1 MIGNLQR
8 FKKFTLSHT
17 WDTTWYI
24 ETMALSPDGTILAYS
39 EFDDWTFDDSGVSV
53 YDLKTGRSICYFD
66 TGDGLSYVCPIAISP
81 NKRNIFWN
89 TGYEIVVGDIITKK
103 EIHVFQ
109 DSAGSITV
117 SPDGQ
122 TLVCFSPEIAK
133 MFDVETGQTI
143 SIITSPSEAEKFIAT
158 SSDGEI
164 IISQLNNT
172 IALYNLRS
180 RQQISRLTITL
191 RDLKTG
197 KELRSFKALTKPFKA
212 LTLTPDK
219 QTLIT
224 INSNDTITHW
234 NANTGKEINTFEWRW
249 HSVRAISSDSSV
261 MVTSGKNGIIIW
273 DLSSGKKLHVL
284 PKDEVHSLVI
294 SANNQTIAYIKPR
307 GGYGGYFVK
316 VWQAL

>member
-1 MIGNLQR
+1 
-8 FKKFTLSHT
+8 
-17 WDTTWYI
+17 
-24 ETMALSPDGTILAYS
+24 MALSADGTVLAYS
-39 EFDDWTFDDSGVSV
+39 EFDDWTFDDSGIGV
-53 YDLKTGRSICYFD
+53 YDLKSGESIGGFD
-66 TGDGLSYVCPIAISP
+66 TGDGFSRVGKIALSP
-81 NKRNIFWN
+81 NKRHLFWN

-103 EIHVFQ
+103 EIHAFQ
-109 DSAGSITV
+109 DSAGLITV
-117 SPDGQ
+117 IPDGQ

-172 IALYNLRS
+172 IALWNLRS

-212 LTLTPDK
+212 LTLTPAK

-234 NANTGKEINTFEWRW
+234 GIKTGKEINTFEWRL
-249 HSVRAISSDSSV
+249 HPIEAISSDSSV

-273 DLSSGKKLHVL
+273 DLSSGNKLHSL
-284 PKDEVHSLVI
+284 PKDEIHYLVI